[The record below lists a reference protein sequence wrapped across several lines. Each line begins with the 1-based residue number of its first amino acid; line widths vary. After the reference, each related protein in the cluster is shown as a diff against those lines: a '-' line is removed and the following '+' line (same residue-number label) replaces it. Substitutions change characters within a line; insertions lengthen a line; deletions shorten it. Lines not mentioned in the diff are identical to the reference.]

1 MACATEFFNDPLRE
15 KSLKG
20 HAILARGNVP
30 GINIY
35 GYPLRLS

>member
-30 GINIY
+30 GINIIHY
-35 GYPLRLS
+35 KISG